1 MKETPNI
8 ISSKDLL
15 YIEDMMN
22 WNLIMNK
29 KISLFLDLICDDE
42 VSKILNNAM
51 KMHSKHFKELLKL
64 LD

>member
-1 MKETPNI
+1 MKEAPNM

-22 WNLIMNK
+22 WNYTFVQNLKVLAELVCDEEVLEIFNK
-29 KISLFLDLICDDE
+29 VK
-42 VSKILNNAM
+42 
-51 KMHSKHFKELLKL
+51 KMHVKHFKELLGI